1 LALGIS
7 SASGSRLAASLGLLL
22 AGIVSAATHA
32 LPNVEAAAA
41 GLTGSSASGDAGIV
55 LGSAAAALALAW
67 PVLAPFVEVWQF
79 SRLSG
84 QEVEAAVAINEPLQV
99 RCWQQS
105 PECCSSVCAWL
116 TFWLWNCGS

>member
-1 LALGIS
+1 LQCFAGDRPSDVTQRRLALGIS

-22 AGIVSAATHA
+22 AGIVSAAAHA
-32 LPNVEAAAA
+32 LPDVEAAAA
-41 GLTGSSASGDAGIV
+41 GLTGSAAAGDAGIV

-84 QEVEAAVAINEPLQV
+84 QEVEAAVAIKEPLQV
-99 RCWQQS
+99 C
-105 PECCSSVCAWL
+105 
-116 TFWLWNCGS
+116 